1 MGIHL
6 SRFRSAKVQFLYFC
20 TLKKCGMKKQE
31 KFSIAKRLKS
41 FTYAFNGLKVLFQE
55 EHNSRIHLFATVCVI
70 VAGVLLKLSI
80 LEWVAVAF
88 AVGLVFSG
96 EIFNSAIED
105 LADVVCPERDER
117 IKKVKDLA
125 AAAVLVNALTAAV
138 IGLLVFVPKIIH
150 LFP

>member
-1 MGIHL
+1 
-6 SRFRSAKVQFLYFC
+6 
-20 TLKKCGMKKQE
+20 MKEKE

-41 FTYAFNGLKVLFQE
+41 FTYAFNGLKVLFAE

-70 VAGVLLKLSI
+70 IAGALLKLSV
-80 LEWVAVAF
+80 LEWAAVAF

-105 LADVVCPERDER
+105 LSDVVCPERDDR

-125 AAAVLVNALTAAV
+125 AAGVLVNAIAAAI
-138 IGLLVFVPKIIH
+138 IGLLIFLPKIIQ
-150 LFP
+150 LF

>member
-1 MGIHL
+1 
-6 SRFRSAKVQFLYFC
+6 
-20 TLKKCGMKKQE
+20 MKKQE
-31 KFSIAKRLKS
+31 KFSISKRLKI
-41 FTYAFNGLKVLFQE
+41 FTYASNGLKVLFQE

>member
-1 MGIHL
+1 MK
-6 SRFRSAKVQFLYFC
+6 SKYCVFLRIQKQ
-20 TLKKCGMKKQE
+20 TMKKQE

-70 VAGVLLKLSI
+70 VMGALFKISV

-105 LADVVCPERDER
+105 LSDVVCPERDDR

-125 AAAVLVNALTAAV
+125 AAAVLVNAITAAA
-138 IGLLVFVPKIIH
+138 IGLLVFIPKIVQ
-150 LFP
+150 LFSC

>member
-1 MGIHL
+1 
-6 SRFRSAKVQFLYFC
+6 
-20 TLKKCGMKKQE
+20 MKKQE

-41 FTYAFNGLKVLFQE
+41 FTYAFNGLKVLFWE

-88 AVGLVFSG
+88 AVGLVFNG

-125 AAAVLVNALTAAV
+125 AATVLVNALTAAV

>member
-1 MGIHL
+1 M
-6 SRFRSAKVQFLYFC
+6 YFC

-41 FTYAFNGLKVLFQE
+41 FTYAFNGLKVLFWE

-88 AVGLVFSG
+88 AVGLVFNG

-125 AAAVLVNALTAAV
+125 AATVLVNALTAAV

>member
-1 MGIHL
+1 
-6 SRFRSAKVQFLYFC
+6 
-20 TLKKCGMKKQE
+20 MKEKE

-41 FTYAFNGLKVLFQE
+41 FTYAFNGLKVLFAE

-70 VAGVLLKLSI
+70 IAGALLKLSV
-80 LEWVAVAF
+80 LEWAAVAF

-105 LADVVCPERDER
+105 LSDVVCPERDDR

-125 AAAVLVNALTAAV
+125 AAAVLVNAITAAV
-138 IGLLVFVPKIIH
+138 IGLLVFVPKIIQ
-150 LFP
+150 LF

>member
-1 MGIHL
+1 
-6 SRFRSAKVQFLYFC
+6 
-20 TLKKCGMKKQE
+20 MKKKE

-41 FTYAFNGLKVLFQE
+41 FTYAFNGLKVLFAE

-70 VAGVLLKLSI
+70 IAGALLKLSL
-80 LEWVAVAF
+80 LEWAAVAF

-105 LADVVCPERDER
+105 LSDVVCPERDDR

-125 AAAVLVNALTAAV
+125 AAAVLVNAIAAAV
-138 IGLLVFVPKIIH
+138 IGLLVFVPKIIQ
-150 LFP
+150 LF

>member
-1 MGIHL
+1 
-6 SRFRSAKVQFLYFC
+6 
-20 TLKKCGMKKQE
+20 MKKQE
-31 KFSIAKRLKS
+31 KFSISKRLKS
-41 FTYAFNGLKVLFQE
+41 FTYAFNGLKVLFWE

-80 LEWVAVAF
+80 LEWVALAF

-125 AAAVLVNALTAAV
+125 AAAVLVNAITAAV

-150 LFP
+150 LFL

>member
-1 MGIHL
+1 
-6 SRFRSAKVQFLYFC
+6 
-20 TLKKCGMKKQE
+20 MKKQE
-31 KFSIAKRLKS
+31 KFSISKRLKS
-41 FTYAFNGLKVLFQE
+41 FTYASNGLKVLFQE

>member
-1 MGIHL
+1 
-6 SRFRSAKVQFLYFC
+6 
-20 TLKKCGMKKQE
+20 MKKQE

-41 FTYAFNGLKVLFQE
+41 FTYAFNGLKVLFWE

-96 EIFNSAIED
+96 EAFNSAIED
-105 LADVVCPERDER
+105 LADIVCPERDER